1 MFIIDVTTNKVV
13 SAIGIIPG
21 KKGEPYTEG
30 MLDGY
35 GLEIDGILAEFNI
48 PPCTNKDEF
57 VSSIMFMKDYI
68 RNHVKQFNPN
78 YDILCKASSLVP
90 KDQLLDPLAN
100 LIGCMPDFNVYTE
113 RENPKPEGYKNRIR
127 VSGFHLHLGYDNPN
141 IKTSLQLI
149 RYMDAYVGI
158 PSILYD
164 TDIWKK

>member
-1 MFIIDVTTNKVV
+1 MQITNVTIGADPEMFIIDVTTKKVV

-78 YDILCKASSLVP
+78 YDILCKASSLVS

-113 RENPKPEGYKNRIR
+113 RENPKPEGYTNCKR
-127 VSGFHLHLGYDNPN
+127 VAGSDARRYSN
-141 IKTSLQLI
+141 IS
-149 RYMDAYVGI
+149 
-158 PSILYD
+158 
-164 TDIWKK
+164 